1 MMAGLPQGWLAELN
15 DEGALFDDP
24 DGRAAVLS
32 EMAFAAHRRGEVD
45 TYQLS
50 DMLEFVE
57 SGRYHALNE
66 IEDWYAIGLFK
77 YESVEEWGGDVLGR
91 IVVGRG
97 PGKGETA
104 V

>member
-24 DGRAAVLS
+24 DGRADVLS

-45 TYQLS
+45 ADQLS

-57 SGRYHALNE
+57 SARYHGLNE
-66 IEDWYAIGLFK
+66 VEECYAISLFDNHVPLP
-77 YESVEEWGGDVLGR
+77 ECG
-91 IVVGRG
+91 
-97 PGKGETA
+97 
-104 V
+104 